1 MSAGQG
7 VKGMPPT
14 ARLIGIGFYI
24 GLCIAL
30 GTLGGR
36 ELDRILDTG
45 KLMTVSGLLVGVFLA
60 IYGGLTQLFEVLRII
75 NRNRAGGKR

>member
-1 MSAGQG
+1 
-7 VKGMPPT
+7 MPPT

-36 ELDRILDTG
+36 ELDKLLDTG
-45 KLMTVSGLLVGVFLA
+45 KLMTVICLVTGVFLA
-60 IYGGLTQLFEVLRII
+60 LYGGLTQLLEVVRLIDR
-75 NRNRAGGKR
+75 RRAGRKR

>member
-1 MSAGQG
+1 
-7 VKGMPPT
+7 MPPT

-36 ELDRILDTG
+36 ELDKALDTG

-60 IYGGLTQLFEVLRII
+60 LFGGMTQLLEVVREID
-75 NRNRAGGKR
+75 RRRGGKR

>member
-1 MSAGQG
+1 
-7 VKGMPPT
+7 MPPT

>member
-1 MSAGQG
+1 
-7 VKGMPPT
+7 MPPS

-36 ELDRILDTG
+36 ELDEALSTG
-45 KLMTVSGLLVGVFLA
+45 RLMTLLGLGLGLVLALVG
-60 IYGGLTQLFEVLRII
+60 GTTQLLEVLAEIR
-75 NRNRAGGKR
+75 RRQSRRKPD